1 MRKIHVLVTGSA
13 GFIGSHLVERLSRK
27 CNVRG
32 IDNFSAGTI
41 ERPITKNVDL
51 VLNDITSFF
60 KNIDAV
66 FHFAANPDVKL
77 GASNTKI
84 HLEQNII
91 ATHNVLEAMRAN
103 DVKKIVFASTST
115 VYGNA
120 KKIPTPETYS
130 PLEPISL
137 YGASKLACEALISAY
152 CHTFGMQAW
161 IFRLANIIGS
171 KSNHGIL
178 PDFIQK
184 LKTDPL
190 ELEIL
195 GNGEQ
200 NKSYLHIEDC
210 VAAILQSFEKAD
222 EKINIL
228 NIGSEDQIKVRKI
241 ANIVCKIMKL
251 NPEYT
256 FTGGREGWKGDVPN
270 MMLDISKIK
279 SLGWRPEYTSEEA
292 VRKTITEIL

>member
-1 MRKIHVLVTGSA
+1 MRVLVTGSA
-13 GFIGSHLVERLSRK
+13 GFIGSHLVEKLSRNQK
-27 CNVRG
+27 VIG
-32 IDNFSAGTI
+32 IDNFSTGII
-41 ERPITKNVDL
+41 EHPMTANIDL
-51 VLNDITSFF
+51 VSDNIEPYF
-60 KNIDAV
+60 KNIDVV
-66 FHFAANPDVKL
+66 FHLAANPDVKL
-77 GASNTKI
+77 GAINTKI
-84 HLEQNII
+84 HVEQNII
-91 ATHNVLEAMRAN
+91 ATHKVLEAMRTN

-152 CHTFGMQAW
+152 CHTFGMQSW

-171 KSNHGIL
+171 RSNHGIL

-184 LKTDPL
+184 LKISPS
-190 ELEIL
+190 ELEIF

-210 VAAILQSFEKAD
+210 VTAIIQGFEKAN

-228 NIGSEDQIKVRKI
+228 NVGSKDQIKVREI
-241 ANIVCKIMKL
+241 ADIVCKIMKL
-251 NPEYT
+251 KPKYT

-279 SLGWRPEYTSEEA
+279 SLGWQPKYTSKEA
-292 VRKTITEIL
+292 VQKTITKIL